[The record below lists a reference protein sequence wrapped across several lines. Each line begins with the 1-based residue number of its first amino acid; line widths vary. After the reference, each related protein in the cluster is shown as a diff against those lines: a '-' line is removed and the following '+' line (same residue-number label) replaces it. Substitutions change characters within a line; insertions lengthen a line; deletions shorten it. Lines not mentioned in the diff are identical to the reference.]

1 MTSFIN
7 VYNIFLFLIVVI
19 IAMIL
24 GLTIINVVDKRLSEI
39 SINIPKQNIVVNL
52 PEKNTVEG
60 FESGSGTETVSS
72 KSNTIYKTPQYADQ
86 ETRNQIP
93 FTNNGS
99 EVVCSKDH
107 KHEDGGMGLVC
118 TYGPTNYQN
127 PKDMNERDRM
137 IFKGSYPENMTLQDY
152 INWLWLY
159 KNDNS
164 GLTIDHRKN
173 LESLKK
179 GIPLKYSDK
188 PTTKEAPPLT
198 AENYFDK
205 MYSVAGS
212 INWSTPLNMDTQG
225 LMGYNYGEYSEFGDN
240 FNQMGSSGAINNPGD
255 LPIKD
260 SARTVDMMVRH
271 PIDTTQLD
279 NEQRERMMRD

>member
-1 MTSFIN
+1 MVSFIN
-7 VYNIFLFLIVVI
+7 FYNVFLFIIVVI

-39 SINIPKQNIVVNL
+39 SINIPKQNIVVNV
-52 PEKNTVEG
+52 PEKNNTIEG
-60 FESGSGTETVSS
+60 FDSGSES
-72 KSNTIYKTPQYADQ
+72 KSSHTLYKTPQKGDEPN
-86 ETRNQIP
+86 ETKNQIP

-107 KHEDGGMGLVC
+107 NHGERMGLIC

-127 PKDMNERDRM
+127 PADMNERDRM
-137 IFKGSYPENMTLQDY
+137 IFKTSYPSNMTLQDY

-159 KNDNS
+159 KNQTS
-164 GLTIDHRKN
+164 GLTVDHRKN
-173 LESLKK
+173 LEALKK
-179 GIPLKYSDK
+179 GIQIKYSDK
-188 PTTKEAPPLT
+188 PTTKESPPLT

-225 LMGYNYGEYSEFGDN
+225 LIGYNYGEYSEFGDN
-240 FNQMGSSGAINNPGD
+240 FNQMGTSVAINNPGD
-255 LPIKD
+255 LPIKE

-271 PIDTTQLD
+271 PISTTVLD
-279 NEQRERMMRD
+279 NKQRERMMRD